1 MEDAFKME
9 DVFKGFDEQTVMI
22 TMLLIGAYMFS
33 KMVLPRLI
41 AGTGVPFVDCS
52 QVQQSIQNGEELLVL
67 DVRSQGEFTG
77 RLGHVPGAVNVPLAE
92 LNGRLLTN
100 AAEMDDLRDSP
111 VYVMCRTN
119 NRSPNAARALKKKGF
134 TKVAVVKGGMSAWKR
149 ARLPIEG

>member
-92 LNGRLLTN
+92 LNGRLLSN

-149 ARLPIEG
+149 ALLPIEG